1 MMQKQVQ
8 RPLKVNQIV
17 PVGFGVVLI
26 LTGIVTTFSEI
37 SKAKLRQIHDQE
49 ERTYEIK
56 LLLEELEKDIVV
68 AETGQRG
75 FLLTGKENYLQ
86 SYGTA
91 QNDFKEHTEELK
103 KLVNVN
109 PSQSQK
115 TDRFLQ
121 LAQTKFTELEETIAF
136 KKTGQEQK
144 ISAVLT
150 SDKSEQI
157 RSDIK
162 ATLAAM
168 DQQEKRNFEQLEKAS
183 DQFQLLSSVITWG
196 GWLVNVGA
204 GIYISFYVIRRI
216 MQPINEVAYAVATSS
231 GNIATSVFEQERII
245 LQQSASV
252 NQTTTTIDEVGTS
265 ALQSAEQAENSANRA
280 KQALTLA
287 KEGSTTVGLTI
298 EGISQLRDQ
307 VMAIAYQTTH
317 LSEQTTQI
325 STISDL
331 VAELANQT
339 NMLALNAEV
348 EAARAGDQGKG
359 FAVVASE
366 IRKLADQSRK
376 SADQI
381 NSLVNQVQAAINS
394 AVMVTDEGT
403 KKATEGIKLAQ
414 ETGDVF
420 ANITDAVN
428 KVFINNQQIFL
439 TAKQQAVAV
448 QQVVSAVNDINSGA
462 KETAI
467 GITMVKN
474 ATIDLN
480 KIVQNLKNLV

>member
-1 MMQKQVQ
+1 MQKQVQ

-17 PVGFGVVLI
+17 PIGFGIVLI

-37 SKAKLRQIHDQE
+37 SKAKLKQMHNVE
-49 ERTYEIK
+49 KHTYNIK
-56 LLLEELEKDIVV
+56 LLLRQLEKDIVD

-86 SYGTA
+86 RYATL
-91 QNDFKEHTEELK
+91 QNNFKARSEDLK
-103 KLVNVN
+103 NLVNN
-109 PSQSQK
+109 DSSQSKK
-115 TDRFLQ
+115 TDQIIQ
-121 LAQTKFTELEETIAF
+121 LAQTKFSELEETIDL
-136 KKTGQEQK
+136 KKAGKDQE
-144 ISAVLT
+144 ISAVLAD
-150 SDKSEQI
+150 DKGEQI
-157 RSDIK
+157 MNDIR
-162 ATLAAM
+162 ATLAEM
-168 DQQEKRNFEQLEKAS
+168 EQQEQRLFQQTQEAS
-183 DQFQLLSSVITWG
+183 DQFQGLSSMINWG
-196 GWLVNVGA
+196 GWLVSVGA

-216 MQPINEVAYAVATSS
+216 MQPINEAAYAVATSS

-265 ALQSAEQAENSANRA
+265 ALQSAEQAETSGNGA

-287 KEGSTTVGLTI
+287 ESGTITVSLTI

-307 VMAIAYQTTH
+307 VMAIANQTTH

-348 EAARAGDQGKG
+348 EAARAGEQGKG

-381 NSLVNQVQAAINS
+381 SVLVNQVQAAINS

-403 KKATEGIKLAQ
+403 KKASEGIKLAQ
-414 ETGDVF
+414 ETGDAF
-420 ANITDAVN
+420 TSIADAVN
-428 KVFINNQQIFL
+428 KVFLNNQQIVL
-439 TAKQQAVAV
+439 NARQQAIAV
-448 QQVVSAVNDINSGA
+448 QQVVSAMNAINLGA
-462 KETAI
+462 KETAT
-467 GITMVKN
+467 GISLVKN
-474 ATIDLN
+474 ATINLN
-480 KIVQNLKNLV
+480 ETVQNLKNLV

>member
-1 MMQKQVQ
+1 MQKQVQ

-17 PVGFGVVLI
+17 PIGFGIVLI

-37 SKAKLRQIHDQE
+37 SKAKLKQMHNIEKH
-49 ERTYEIK
+49 TYNIK
-56 LLLEELEKDIVV
+56 LLLRQLEKDIVD

-86 SYGTA
+86 RYATL
-91 QNDFKEHTEELK
+91 QNNFKARSEDLK
-103 KLVNVN
+103 NLVNN
-109 PSQSQK
+109 DSSQSKK
-115 TDRFLQ
+115 TDQIIQ
-121 LAQTKFTELEETIAF
+121 LAQTKFSELEETIDL
-136 KKTGQEQK
+136 KKAGKDQE
-144 ISAVLT
+144 ISAVLA
-150 SDKSEQI
+150 SDKGEQI
-157 RSDIK
+157 MNDIR
-162 ATLAAM
+162 ATLAEM
-168 DQQEKRNFEQLEKAS
+168 EQQEQRLFQQTQEAS
-183 DQFQLLSSVITWG
+183 DQFQGLSSMINWG
-196 GWLVNVGA
+196 GWLVSVGA

-216 MQPINEVAYAVATSS
+216 MQPINEAAYAVATSS

-265 ALQSAEQAENSANRA
+265 ALQSAEQAETSGNGA

-287 KEGSTTVGLTI
+287 ESGTITVSLTI

-348 EAARAGDQGKG
+348 EAARAGEQGKG

-381 NSLVNQVQAAINS
+381 SVLVNQVQAAINS

-403 KKATEGIKLAQ
+403 KKASEGIKLAQ
-414 ETGDVF
+414 ETGDAF
-420 ANITDAVN
+420 TSIADAVN
-428 KVFINNQQIFL
+428 KVFLNNQQIVL
-439 TAKQQAVAV
+439 NARQQAIAV
-448 QQVVSAVNDINSGA
+448 QQVVSAMNAINLGA
-462 KETAI
+462 KETAT
-467 GITMVKN
+467 GISLVKN
-474 ATIDLN
+474 ATINLN
-480 KIVQNLKNLV
+480 ETVQNLKNLV

>member
-1 MMQKQVQ
+1 MQEQVQ
-8 RPLKVNQIV
+8 RPLKINQIV
-17 PVGFGVVLI
+17 PVGFGIVLI

-37 SKAKLRQIHDQE
+37 SKAKLRQMHYQE
-49 ERTYEIK
+49 ERTYKIK
-56 LLLEELEKDIVV
+56 LLLKELEKDIVV
-68 AETGQRG
+68 AETGQLG

-86 SYGTA
+86 RYTTVQS
-91 QNDFKEHTEELK
+91 DFQENTEQLK
-103 KLVNVN
+103 KLVNNN
-109 PSQSQK
+109 PSEKQQ
-115 TDRFLQ
+115 TNRFLQ
-121 LAQTKFTELEETIAF
+121 LAQTKFTELEESIDL
-136 KKTGQEQK
+136 KKTGQEQN
-144 ISAVLT
+144 ISDVLT
-150 SDKSEQI
+150 SDKSEQLSTDI
-157 RSDIK
+157 R
-162 ATLAAM
+162 ATLAAIE
-168 DQQEKRNFEQLEKAS
+168 QEEKRVFEQIKKAS
-183 DQFQLLSSVITWG
+183 DQFQLLSSFITWC
-196 GWLVNVGA
+196 GWLVSVGA

-216 MQPINEVAYAVATSS
+216 MQPINEVAYAVTTSS

-252 NQTTTTIDEVGTS
+252 NQTSTTIDEVGTS
-265 ALQSAEQAENSANRA
+265 ALQSAEQAETSANRA

-287 KEGSTTVGLTI
+287 QEGSTTVGLTI

-317 LSEQTTQI
+317 LSEQTIQI

-348 EAARAGDQGKG
+348 EAVRAGDQGKG

-366 IRKLADQSRK
+366 IRKLADQSRN

-381 NSLVNQVQAAINS
+381 NFLVNQVQAAINS

-403 KKATEGIKLAQ
+403 KKATEGIKLTQ

-420 ANITDAVN
+420 ASITDAVN
-428 KVFINNQQIFL
+428 KVFINNQQIFF
-439 TAKQQAVAV
+439 TATQQAVAV
-448 QQVVSAVNDINSGA
+448 QQIVSAVNDINSGA

-467 GITMVKN
+467 GITMLKN
-474 ATIDLN
+474 ASIDLN